1 MHGIDPKQVD
11 VWKIH
16 EAFSTQ
22 ARDVLRQVL
31 DQLDGYHVPDYKL
44 TPTAVPCRGHRASVR
59 ATGVPYALILATALR
74 QRRLRS
80 GAAGE
85 RIGSGQRVISV
96 ELWTLGAGALELP
109 NVRVGGEGY

>member
-1 MHGIDPKQVD
+1 MENPRGLQHAKPATYYDRC
-11 VWKIH
+11 
-16 EAFSTQ
+16 STNWT
-22 ARDVLRQVL
+22 D
-31 DQLDGYHVPDYKL
+31 
-44 TPTAVPCRGHRASVR
+44 TTFPTTNSPQRRCRAVATGHPFG

-74 QRRLRS
+74 QRRIRS